1 MWQILVSV
9 PSITSQSRLAIV
21 GLESLMTVC
30 PSLHTGC
37 LIHQK
42 QHIFIPL
49 CFETLACIRCNS
61 AIVICM
67 LYIFLSVQSSHLKF
81 YQSCNFC
88 WFLSTY
94 TYLLSNWELKKWIQI
109 GTFYTALHNFTETKK
124 LCKPL
129 PQTSPIITSI
139 NRWLF
144 GTDIKKLLPYLLIW
158 LPVAV
163 VSNAIS
169 LHGNQFQFRK
179 NYLPFLWS
187 EQNTILV
194 SMR

>member
-1 MWQILVSV
+1 MNTNWNILY
-9 PSITSQSRLAIV
+9 SIAQ
-21 GLESLMTVC
+21 
-30 PSLHTGC
+30 
-37 LIHQK
+37 
-42 QHIFIPL
+42 
-49 CFETLACIRCNS
+49 
-61 AIVICM
+61 
-67 LYIFLSVQSSHLKF
+67 F
-81 YQSCNFC
+81 YWN
-88 WFLSTY
+88 
-94 TYLLSNWELKKWIQI
+94 
-109 GTFYTALHNFTETKK
+109 KK

-179 NYLPFLWS
+179 KLSSLSLERAKYYFSLNEIACTALGDPIVFDTHCYLFIPLHADEECGHHGKIFQLVWKIS
-187 EQNTILV
+187 IKLLLDSAWNMPSKEYKQAKYWFGSFWDASVTLRKLFEILSIFV
-194 SMR
+194 DLRGS